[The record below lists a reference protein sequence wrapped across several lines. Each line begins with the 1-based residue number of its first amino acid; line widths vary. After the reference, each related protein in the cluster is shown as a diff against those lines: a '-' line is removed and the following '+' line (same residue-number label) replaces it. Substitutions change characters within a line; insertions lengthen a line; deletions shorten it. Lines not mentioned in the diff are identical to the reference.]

1 MLYRDYEKQEW
12 KLMPLVATFLQ
23 HEQKHEKYV
32 IDETELRAHEEMAH
46 VDELAFEDAEY
57 DQDMIDRL
65 EEVKGYP
72 ESERNTVHEYVMENN
87 IVSGT
92 PLSISKQIET
102 LEQAAMELAMA
113 QLGGMF

>member
-1 MLYRDYEKQEW
+1 MLYRADEEW

-23 HEQKHEKYV
+23 HEQEHEQHV

-46 VDELAFEDAEY
+46 IDELAFNDAEY
-57 DQDMIDRL
+57 DAEVLERL
-65 EEVKGYP
+65 EEVKNYP
-72 ESERNTVHEYVMENN
+72 EEEQNTVEEYVVTGN

-102 LEQAAMELAMA
+102 LEQATMELAMA